1 MIVRYCSKTAV
12 ERLKRHI
19 RQKSDWQLYPCYS
32 TEGVARL
39 AAILGIPKTGDD
51 FALQRGPDLLNRK
64 SHFRQ
69 LATSVALPLPHG
81 SVATDPNGLFKA
93 VTSLKSE
100 TGRVIVKLDNGAG
113 GVGNVILTSNK
124 SDPLPGARD
133 TRWVSWPSFDP
144 EALWSEMTTASCK
157 TLVVESYHLA
167 RSLFY
172 LEYTIQDDAS
182 IAFVNSGS
190 IRLRKSADRSER
202 ALIWTGLELPSDLED
217 EQLLA
222 AQAHAYRFVA
232 LARDLGYRGM
242 INIDAIFAQ
251 DGRLLFNEA
260 NGRWGGGSVLHNI
273 AVRLLVPKPRP
284 GKQPIY
290 TKTTDKRILKLLD
303 KPPPQ
308 GFARWTGP
316 LLAEALGDVDVQ
328 YVWRFLRSHK
338 IDLVA
343 RKSWCESNDP
353 NFTAKAADVV
363 GLYVAPPAKAIVLC
377 VDEKPSIQALERAQG
392 YLKLPN
398 GRALTGQSHDYKRH
412 GTTTLFAALEV
423 ATGKI
428 IATHSKRRRRVEFLD
443 FMNSV
448 TAAFPNRKL
457 HVILDNLNTHKK
469 NEDWLKAHPNVQF
482 HFTPTSASWLNQ
494 VEVWFSILQ
503 GQSLSG
509 TSFTSLKQLQEHI
522 DAYVNAYNDRA
533 EPFVWTK
540 KKVRQRRFKGRRI
553 TQL

>member
-1 MIVRYCSKTAV
+1 MNAGTPQMSGAHLTKAQLSLAANSAFRSAWFAQEGDLIVSPVVIPADLLSFIGGTLNFRSSTLRLLVPASRQSTILDDCTLLSKAVV

-19 RQKSDWQLYPCYS
+19 RQKSDWRLYPCYS

-39 AAILGIPKTGDD
+39 AAVLGIPKTGDD

-100 TGRVIVKLDNGAG
+100 TGKVIVKLDNGAG

-144 EALWSEMTTASCK
+144 ESLWSEMTTASCK

-190 IRLRKSADRSER
+190 IRLRKSADRSEK

-217 EQLLA
+217 EQWLA

-273 AVRLLVPKPRP
+273 AVRLLGFDYFGCNV
-284 GKQPIY
+284 
-290 TKTTDKRILKLLD
+290 ILSVRNVRSASFRAAHDRLVKDGLIFD
-303 KPPPQ
+303 HTRKE
-308 GFARWTGP
+308 GVIP
-316 LLAEALGDVDVQ
+316 L
-328 YVWRFLRSHK
+328 
-338 IDLVA
+338 
-343 RKSWCESNDP
+343 
-353 NFTAKAADVV
+353 AADEKAGTVECVV
-363 GLYVAPPAKAIVLC
+363 
-377 VDEKPSIQALERAQG
+377 
-392 YLKLPN
+392 
-398 GRALTGQSHDYKRH
+398 
-412 GTTTLFAALEV
+412 
-423 ATGKI
+423 
-428 IATHSKRRRRVEFLD
+428 IA
-443 FMNSV
+443 
-448 TAAFPNRKL
+448 PNRPAAHDQQHRL
-457 HVILDNLNTHKK
+457 
-469 NEDWLKAHPNVQF
+469 LK
-482 HFTPTSASWLNQ
+482 S
-494 VEVWFSILQ
+494 
-503 GQSLSG
+503 
-509 TSFTSLKQLQEHI
+509 
-522 DAYVNAYNDRA
+522 
-533 EPFVWTK
+533 
-540 KKVRQRRFKGRRI
+540 
-553 TQL
+553 

>member
-1 MIVRYCSKTAV
+1 MPRILIMNAGTPQMSGAHLTKAQLSLAANSAFRSAWFAQEGDLIVSPVVIPADLLSFIGGTLNFRSSTLRLLVPASRQSTILDDCTLLSKAVV

-19 RQKSDWQLYPCYS
+19 RQKSDWRLYPCYS

-39 AAILGIPKTGDD
+39 AAVLGIPKTGDD

-100 TGRVIVKLDNGAG
+100 TGKVIVKLDNGAG

-144 EALWSEMTTASCK
+144 ESLWSEMTTASCK

-190 IRLRKSADRSER
+190 IRLRKSADRSEK

-217 EQLLA
+217 EQWLA

-273 AVRLLVPKPRP
+273 AVRLLGFDYFGCNV
-284 GKQPIY
+284 
-290 TKTTDKRILKLLD
+290 ILSVRNVRSASFRAAHDRLVKDGLIFD
-303 KPPPQ
+303 HTRKE
-308 GFARWTGP
+308 GVIP
-316 LLAEALGDVDVQ
+316 L
-328 YVWRFLRSHK
+328 
-338 IDLVA
+338 
-343 RKSWCESNDP
+343 
-353 NFTAKAADVV
+353 AADEKAGTVECVV
-363 GLYVAPPAKAIVLC
+363 
-377 VDEKPSIQALERAQG
+377 
-392 YLKLPN
+392 
-398 GRALTGQSHDYKRH
+398 
-412 GTTTLFAALEV
+412 
-423 ATGKI
+423 
-428 IATHSKRRRRVEFLD
+428 IA
-443 FMNSV
+443 
-448 TAAFPNRKL
+448 PNRPAAHDQQHRL
-457 HVILDNLNTHKK
+457 
-469 NEDWLKAHPNVQF
+469 LK
-482 HFTPTSASWLNQ
+482 S
-494 VEVWFSILQ
+494 
-503 GQSLSG
+503 
-509 TSFTSLKQLQEHI
+509 
-522 DAYVNAYNDRA
+522 
-533 EPFVWTK
+533 
-540 KKVRQRRFKGRRI
+540 
-553 TQL
+553 